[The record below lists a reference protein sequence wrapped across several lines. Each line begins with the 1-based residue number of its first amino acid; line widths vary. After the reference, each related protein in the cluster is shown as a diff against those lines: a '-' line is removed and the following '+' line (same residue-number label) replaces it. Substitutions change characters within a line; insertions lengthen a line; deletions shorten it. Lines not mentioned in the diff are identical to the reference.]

1 MQDINLSL
9 CKRHNEMKQHL
20 SHIESM
26 MGLLDSEVR

>member
-1 MQDINLSL
+1 
-9 CKRHNEMKQHL
+9 MKQHL